1 LPEGPWT
8 WVPSVSLPKTRSAG
22 ISRFSDPGPPVEIRG
37 EAIASGVAV
46 EIADLGR
53 SLLLGDEGQIFEMIY
68 RGADA
73 KPDRRGTGLRL
84 TICKAHSELRKEH

>member
-1 LPEGPWT
+1 MPEGPWT

-37 EAIASGVAV
+37 KASASGVAV
-46 EIADLGR
+46 EIAISAEVCCWVKR
-53 SLLLGDEGQIFEMIY
+53 IFEMIY